1 MRHIKMTSTHSEIS
15 DAFTDDAC
23 STLGQGELVR
33 LGGIRYEEGDKIPE
47 RTSIEP
53 YFSALLQVEHLNLLV
68 GAGLTLS
75 LAHIASFKEC
85 LNMED
90 TLRVDDKKLQ
100 QSIEN
105 AARQSARETGRGTP
119 NLEDRLR
126 IAHSVAEGLKHID
139 KDKASS
145 LTDAIDKTLQ
155 TIKASILDTEH
166 AIRKCATSSSSD
178 AQSVHSLLV
187 SFLSAFAGRT
197 PTRDRLHVFT
207 TNYDRVLEWG
217 AELAGLRI
225 VDKFVGSLQPVFR
238 SSQLQLDY
246 FYSPPGS
253 IHDPRHLDGVF
264 RFTKLHG
271 SIDWRYNPKDRR
283 VMRDPLPFGSSG
295 VDEVQNLIIFPNAA
309 KDLETTYYP
318 FADLFR
324 DFSGAVCR
332 PHSVLITYGYSFG
345 DSHINR
351 IISDMLTTPS
361 THLLI
366 ISYDDTHDRI
376 ANFMNNHQY
385 SGQISCLIGPN
396 IANLKSLVDI
406 YLPDQASEFL
416 SQQSATNIHESDIA
430 SHPQSPHPQSH
441 DLNN

>member
-1 MRHIKMTSTHSEIS
+1 MTQIPSEPS
-15 DAFTDDAC
+15 DAVTVGRC
-23 STLGQGELVR
+23 SDKLGQGELVR
-33 LGGIRYEEGDKIPE
+33 LGGRSYQEGDKMPE
-47 RTSIEP
+47 RTLIEP

-75 LAHIASFKEC
+75 LAHLASFEEC

-90 TLRVDDKKLQ
+90 TLQVDDEKLQ

-105 AARQSARETGRGTP
+105 AAKQSAKETGRGTP
-119 NLEDRLR
+119 NLEDCLR
-126 IAHSVAEGLKHID
+126 IANSVAEGLKHID

-145 LTDAIDKTLQ
+145 VTEAIAKTLK
-155 TIKASILDTEH
+155 TIQASILDTEN
-166 AIRKCATSSSSD
+166 AILQCATSSSNYG
-178 AQSVHSLLV
+178 QSLHSLLV
-187 SFLSAFAGRT
+187 SFLLAFAGRT

-238 SSQLQLDY
+238 SSQMQLDY

-264 RFTKLHG
+264 RLTKLHG
-271 SIDWRYNPKDRR
+271 SIDWRYNPRYRR
-283 VMRDPLPFGSSG
+283 VVRDPVPFGSSG
-295 VDEVQNLIIFPNAA
+295 VAEVQNLIIFPNAA
-309 KDLETTYYP
+309 KDWETTYYP

-332 PHSVLITYGYSFG
+332 PHSVLVTYGYSFG

-351 IISDMLTTPS
+351 IIADMLTTPS

-366 ISYDDTHDRI
+366 ISYDDIHGRI
-376 ANFMNNHQY
+376 ANFMNSRQY

-396 IANLKSLVDI
+396 VANLKSLVGI
-406 YLPDQASEFL
+406 YLPHRASEFL
-416 SQQSATNIHESDIA
+416 SQQSTRNIHESDIA
-430 SHPQSPHPQSH
+430 SHPQSTHPQSCE
-441 DLNN
+441 LNN